1 MPSDSFKD
9 YYADL
14 GLELGAS
21 AGAIRKAFQDLAKKH
36 HPDKSGIADATVFRR
51 VREAFEKLSDPEY
64 RAQYDRSYWRRKF
77 QTDDI
82 PTKEE
87 NRSAGEENFGDTR
100 NTSHGAETQEARSA
114 SPPPVKPQ
122 RKPNEPSW
130 QYFLGKAYTTWQK
143 EEAAYRVRHP
153 EVYESP
159 LSSGPPT
166 PKPGGMAHGMV
177 VLMSHPCVQQ
187 SCIYKSTAWRLQTG
201 GGDHCV
207 FCMAVHTR
215 GRRCPG
221 CEVLACKVCL
231 EKVRALE
238 RSPFE
243 GLRSKA
249 QYCSSGG

>member
-1 MPSDSFKD
+1 MLISGSN
-9 YYADL
+9 L
-14 GLELGAS
+14 GLRLEPLG
-21 AGAIRKAFQDLAKKH
+21 RRFQDLAKKH

-143 EEAAYRVRHP
+143 EEVSLP
-153 EVYESP
+153 CE
-159 LSSGPPT
+159 T
-166 PKPGGMAHGMV
+166 P
-177 VLMSHPCVQQ
+177 
-187 SCIYKSTAWRLQTG
+187 
-201 GGDHCV
+201 
-207 FCMAVHTR
+207 
-215 GRRCPG
+215 
-221 CEVLACKVCL
+221 
-231 EKVRALE
+231 
-238 RSPFE
+238 
-243 GLRSKA
+243 
-249 QYCSSGG
+249 

>member
-1 MPSDSFKD
+1 LIPSLLFQTCAAMPSDSFKD

-153 EVYESP
+153 EVYERYVGLFASY
-159 LSSGPPT
+159 LIYLL
-166 PKPGGMAHGMV
+166 KPFLVRSAVAHLLPSLEVWHMAW
-177 VLMSHPCVQQ
+177 S
-187 SCIYKSTAWRLQTG
+187 
-201 GGDHCV
+201 
-207 FCMAVHTR
+207 F
-215 GRRCPG
+215 
-221 CEVLACKVCL
+221 
-231 EKVRALE
+231 
-238 RSPFE
+238 
-243 GLRSKA
+243 
-249 QYCSSGG
+249 

>member
-1 MPSDSFKD
+1 MSSNSFKD

-21 AGAIRKAFQDLAKKH
+21 TGAIKKAFQDLARRY

-51 VREAFEKLSDPEY
+51 VREAFEHLSDAEY
-64 RAQYDRSYWRRKF
+64 RTQYDRSYWRRKF
-77 QTDDI
+77 QTDL
-82 PTKEE
+82 PTRQE
-87 NRSAGEENFGDTR
+87 NRGGEENFGDTR
-100 NTSHGAETQEARSA
+100 TTCHGAETQEEARRA
-114 SPPPVKPQ
+114 SPPPMKPE

-130 QYFLGKAYTTWQK
+130 QYFLGKAYTAWQK
-143 EEAAYRVRHP
+143 DEAAYRMRHSDL
-153 EVYESP
+153 YESP
-159 LSSGPPT
+159 LNSGPPT

-201 GGDHCV
+201 GVDHCA
-207 FCMAVHTR
+207 FCMAVHAA

-221 CEVLACKVCL
+221 CEVLACKTCMD
-231 EKVRALE
+231 KVRALE